1 MLCRGPRKKKKK
13 NDFAEETI
21 ENSIVPGASTSS
33 GPTQMYFPPR

>member
-1 MLCRGPRKKKKK
+1 MQGPSQEEEK
-13 NDFAEETI
+13 NDFAQETT